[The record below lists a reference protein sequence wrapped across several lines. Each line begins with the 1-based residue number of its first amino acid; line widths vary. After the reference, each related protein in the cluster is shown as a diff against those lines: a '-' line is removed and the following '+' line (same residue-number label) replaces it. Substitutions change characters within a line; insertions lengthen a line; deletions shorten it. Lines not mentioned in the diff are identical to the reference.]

1 MSILFK
7 LVVNLYQL
15 NERKRHYVVIVP
27 KNDIGHK
34 KICHYY
40 SRMNVNQFHNFE
52 PEISSDTFFSNI
64 T

>member
-1 MSILFK
+1 MSA
-7 LVVNLYQL
+7 N
-15 NERKRHYVVIVP
+15 VITLSLSQ

-52 PEISSDTFFSNI
+52 PEISSDTFFSKRFDI
-64 T
+64 TCDQFKTQ